1 MQEKTITILFDPDN
15 FLRSRKN
22 IWSFSNKKFVKIHAI
37 FGAWA
42 IILFIISLSTK
53 DQSSF
58 AFGIIS
64 GYLFYV
70 LLRWF
75 GFYERRVKF
84 LNKSRNYAKR
94 FEKEAMA
101 CTFTFS
107 ENEIEYQDKEKL
119 YKLSWSLFK
128 PYIIF
133 KDSIFLIAKDSS
145 TIVFTINRAEV
156 DNENYSEICDILKDK
171 IGFDKVAR

>member
-1 MQEKTITILFDPDN
+1 
-15 FLRSRKN
+15 
-22 IWSFSNKKFVKIHAI
+22 
-37 FGAWA
+37 
-42 IILFIISLSTK
+42 
-53 DQSSF
+53 
-58 AFGIIS
+58 
-64 GYLFYV
+64 
-70 LLRWF
+70 
-75 GFYERRVKF
+75 
-84 LNKSRNYAKR
+84 
-94 FEKEAMA
+94 MA